1 MKKTNTVL
9 NNHRRVSLSCNILS
23 LYRDIEKKY
32 KFYLSFE
39 NSFCKEYITEKF
51 WKALGKET
59 ICDKPCSLT
68 LSCLSPEEYPSC
80 PLSRSIRT
88 WDIN

>member
-1 MKKTNTVL
+1 MINNEHEKDKLGIQQTTVWL
-9 NNHRRVSLSCNILS
+9 SLSCNILS

-39 NSFCKEYITEKF
+39 NSICKDYITEKF

-59 ICDKPCSLT
+59 VVSNNP
-68 LSCLSPEEYPSC
+68 Y
-80 PLSRSIRT
+80 
-88 WDIN
+88 

>member
-1 MKKTNTVL
+1 MEKKNTEF
-9 NNHRRVSLSCNILS
+9 NNPTVGLSFSCNILS

-59 ICDKPCSLT
+59 IVSDHVH
-68 LSCLSPEEYPSC
+68 
-80 PLSRSIRT
+80 
-88 WDIN
+88 